1 MAQQWVP
8 STLPLLNPGG
18 GSLDQTSKGQSSPRW
33 GFCWPA
39 PLTPRF
45 SSSRDLRGPGSPSYS
60 LQLQRAISS
69 TATSC
74 SEIFPLAGPST
85 PSFLSSF
92 ICLFRAKKCITVSG
106 GGAGGGSQLYRGDWV
121 GRAPAV
127 LLQICHSAHLVVCFR
142 VPQGPGRLGAMALGA
157 CWPHSPSVSS
167 LLCSPTGCAGKQVSG
182 SPLTPQASSNRS
194 LSYLYRDFWNIFLCN
209 LG

>member
-18 GSLDQTSKGQSSPRW
+18 GSLGQTSKGQSSPRW

-45 SSSRDLRGPGSPSYS
+45 SSSRDLRGPGSPSCS

-106 GGAGGGSQLYRGDWV
+106 SGAGGVPALQGGMGGSGTSWV
-121 GRAPAV
+121 TPD
-127 LLQICHSAHLVVCFR
+127 LSLC
-142 VPQGPGRLGAMALGA
+142 
-157 CWPHSPSVSS
+157 PSCS
-167 LLCSPTGCAGKQVSG
+167 LLPSPTGAWQARSHGPGSLLATLALRFLPALFPYRLCRKAG
-182 SPLTPQASSNRS
+182 
-194 LSYLYRDFWNIFLCN
+194 
-209 LG
+209 